1 MKSKH
6 CTILVLSSC
15 FLSSFAVADIV
26 NISEISVASGEAYQG
41 YFGETLASD
50 GDTLVVG
57 QPGLQ
62 NAIVYEYDA
71 SSESYVKKSTLVPSD
86 QNETH
91 WFGAS
96 IAVKDRVIVVGD
108 PGHDGDKAYNSWN
121 NGKAY
126 IFYRPVTGIW
136 QPVQH
141 EDGNISVSGL
151 ERYSGFGT
159 SVAIDGN
166 LIVVSKVYDDGETPS
181 AYGEVYIYRKST
193 PDGVKWSSSN
203 TIPSMTLPEPISGDT
218 RFGFSM
224 ALEGTTLVVGA
235 PFAGTYGEAY
245 IYENAD
251 SIVWDGNDANITL
264 TPTGAFNGFGA
275 KVALDGD
282 TIAIS
287 SYVGRRENYTSSP
300 VTVFVKPQTG
310 WQDKTE
316 DANLTDT
323 NSATNDGFGMGL
335 DVFGDIV
342 AVGSPYDDVDGDRM
356 GSTYLYH
363 KPETGWQSMNES
375 AKLTASDRDDSN
387 DYGMAVALENN
398 RVMVGAPQYDRT
410 DPYTSYV
417 GKVYQYDY
425 ALQYPAQGV
434 SPALIMYLLD

>member
-1 MKSKH
+1 MLNQNKM
-6 CTILVLSSC
+6 ILTVLIVSMSSI
-15 FLSSFAVADIV
+15 LHAEIV
-26 NISEISVASGEAYQG
+26 NINESFIDTGLAYQG
-41 YFGETLASD
+41 YLGETMASD

-62 NAIVYEYDA
+62 NAIVYEYDET
-71 SSESYVKKSTLVPSD
+71 SENYVKKSTLVPSD

-126 IFYRPVTGIW
+126 VFYKPVTGIW
-136 QPVQH
+136 EPVQY
-141 EDGNISVSGL
+141 EDANLSVGGL

-159 SVAIDGN
+159 SVAVDYN

-181 AYGEVYIYRKST
+181 AYGEVYIFRKTT
-193 PDGVKWSSSN
+193 PDAVKWTSQTGS
-203 TIPSMTLPEPISGDT
+203 SMTLPEPVSGDT

-235 PFAGTYGEAY
+235 PLAGTYGEAY
-245 IYENAD
+245 IYENVD

-282 TIAIS
+282 TIAVS
-287 SYVGRRENYTSSP
+287 SYVGRRENFTSSP
-300 VTVFVKPQTG
+300 VTVFVKPQSG

-323 NSATNDGFGMGL
+323 NSATDDGFGMGL
-335 DVFGDIV
+335 DVFGDVI
-342 AVGSPYDDVDGDRM
+342 ASGAPYDDVDGDRM
-356 GSTYLYH
+356 GAAYLYH
-363 KPETGWQSMNES
+363 KPQTGWQSMSES
-375 AKLTASDRDDSN
+375 SKLTASDRDDSN

-398 RVMVGAPQYDRT
+398 RAMIGAPQYDQPN
-410 DPYTSYV
+410 PYLSYV

-425 ALQYPAQGV
+425 ALQYPVQGV